1 MFPSASTRI
10 DAFLH
15 AWDLSKV
22 LGFGGLHLG
31 LALEAI
37 TKDSD
42 NTDQSLEKQVNKQR
56 GMGNNYERL
65 EFLGDCYLKLGTSI
79 SLFCRSHTDSE
90 FQLHVER
97 MILIC
102 NQNLFQKARTIGI
115 PDFIQ
120 TQGFSRR
127 TWYPH
132 MKLLHGKKTGVDA
145 IKSNLHRLGD
155 KSVADVCEAL
165 IGAALLDQGLDGATK
180 MVSSILTSES
190 HAQQR
195 FKDYYKGYKKPAY
208 QVTPPTAAQQKL
220 ADDIEA
226 QFGYRFQ
233 SPTLLMSA
241 FTHPSNPW
249 SWEKVPSYQRL
260 EFLGMPLDLILIQF

>member
-1 MFPSASTRI
+1 MIFPAVSTRM

-15 AWDLSKV
+15 AWELSKI
-22 LGFGGLHLG
+22 LGMENLHLG

-42 NTDQSLEKQVNKQR
+42 NTDQPLEKQMNKQR

-79 SLFCRSHTDSE
+79 SLYCRSHTDNE

-97 MILIC
+97 MIMIC
-102 NQNLFQKARTIGI
+102 NQNLFQKARKLGI

-145 IKSNLHRLGD
+145 MKSNKHRLGD

-165 IGAALLDQGLDGATK
+165 IGAAFLDKGLDGAAK
-180 MVSSILTSES
+180 MVSSILTSEH
-190 HAQQR
+190 HAQQA
-195 FKDYYKGYKKPAY
+195 FSDYYKGYEKPAY
-208 QVTPPTAAQQKL
+208 QLRPPTAVQQKL

-226 QFGYRFQ
+226 QFGYKFK

-249 SWEKVPSYQRL
+249 PWEKVPSYQRL
-260 EFLGMPLDLILIQF
+260 EFLGMSLQYVCS